1 MPMFEYSCESCNYT
15 FDRLV
20 MHQETTVNC
29 PLCQGE
35 VKKLMSTFA
44 VGPSDSGRSK
54 IPSTPSRPMC
64 TTC

>member
-1 MPMFEYSCESCNYT
+1 MPIFEYSCDGCNYT
-15 FDRLV
+15 FDKLV
-20 MHQETTVNC
+20 MHQETKVSC

-44 VGPSDSGRSK
+44 VGASDKGVSP
-54 IPSTPSRPMC
+54 IPSAPNRPMC